1 MLMNNNPESSRRGS
15 IKKLATSTASVT
27 VGSNVF
33 ANAAGNNSAQF
44 KIHKR
49 QFSSIN
55 DKKK

>member
-1 MLMNNNPESSRRGS
+1 MNNNPESSRRGS

-33 ANAAGNNSAQF
+33 ANAAENNSVQF